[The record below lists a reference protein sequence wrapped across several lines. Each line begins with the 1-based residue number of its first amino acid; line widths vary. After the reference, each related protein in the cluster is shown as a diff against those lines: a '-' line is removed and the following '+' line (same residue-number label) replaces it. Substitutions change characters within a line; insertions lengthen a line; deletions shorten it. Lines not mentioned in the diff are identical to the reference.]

1 MNQENRTFFAQYMIT
16 MGIAFLLAEK
26 LVDGKLSYYINTRF
40 FPLTVFAILVLI
52 LLACFSLLRRLQPSQ
67 SPPEIRDYFN
77 YLIAFSIILFPYFL
91 FFVGDTGWIPFAG
104 LLVSLAGAFLML
116 IPAGHTHSPAK
127 KESAVPSLSLIFM
140 SIPLIIGL
148 IASEQPL
155 SSSALN
161 NRGLSLTSALGSGQ
175 TAKNSLKVIEDD
187 RTILDWIKLFNSSED
202 HAQYA
207 GSSVNVIGFVYHDA
221 RLPEGQFM
229 VSRFIITCCVAD
241 AFALGM
247 PVEATTGNIPE
258 DNTWVNVK
266 GALDITMIDGKAVPL
281 ILASSIETVNAPE
294 QPYLYP

>member
-67 SPPEIRDYFN
+67 SLPKIRDFIK
-77 YLIAFSIILFPYFL
+77 YLTAFFTILFPYILL
-91 FFVGDTGWIPFAG
+91 FMGGTGWIPFAG
-104 LLVSLAGAFLML
+104 LLVSLAGAFLIQ
-116 IPAGHTHSPAK
+116 IPAEHAHSPAEK
-127 KESAVPSLSLIFM
+127 KGAIPSLSLIFM
-140 SIPLIIGL
+140 SVPLIIGL

-155 SSSALN
+155 SSSALD

-175 TAKNSLKVIEDD
+175 TVDNSLKVIEDD
-187 RTILDWIKLFNSSED
+187 RTILDWIKLFNSTED

-247 PVEATTGNIPE
+247 PVKAAAGDIPA

-266 GALDITMIDGKAVPL
+266 GTLDITTIDGKAVPL
-281 ILASSIETVNAPE
+281 ILASLIETVNAPE